1 MYIFKQNQY
10 ENLAKSRIYH
20 KESRLEEFE
29 TYMFYSSR
37 DRQRETVSD
46 ISNEQID
53 ARLASES
60 KSIKTNIIKAQIEQ
74 EELESHDRAR
84 P

>member
-1 MYIFKQNQY
+1 
-10 ENLAKSRIYH
+10 
-20 KESRLEEFE
+20 
-29 TYMFYSSR
+29 MFYSSR

-60 KSIKTNIIKAQIEQ
+60 ESIKTNIIKA
-74 EELESHDRAR
+74 
-84 P
+84 